1 MCLRWLETLNSGG
14 YTALRVEK
22 SAISVENR
30 ASGKRR
36 QRREL
41 DDRALSAGQ
50 AYARRVLS
58 SERVER

>member
-1 MCLRWLETLNSGG
+1 MILKVVIPKWVGAGSS
-14 YTALRVEK
+14 ALRVEK

-41 DDRALSAGQ
+41 DDRALSTGQ
-50 AYARRVLS
+50 A
-58 SERVER
+58 